1 MSETKVPVLITGGR
15 GMLGDAF
22 VREAHAFPRFDVRA
36 LGRDALDVR
45 DAAAFAP
52 HADWVRGGWVIHCA
66 ATVDVEGCARDPEAA
81 HATIVKGTRNA
92 ATFAS
97 ANGAR
102 LFYPQSFLTYDGASN
117 PIPEDEAPRPLS
129 LYGQMKLEAETI
141 VDATCTDALVVVM
154 AGFFGGEAGDKN
166 FVGRILP
173 AMARARAAGETVF
186 KVGDR
191 VWQPTWT
198 ADLAANSWLLI
209 ASGATGRYQMGAHG
223 QNGADGGATF
233 HDVAFEAAR
242 ALGWTDFSVE
252 RVSAAAVASS
262 EVDATRRP
270 DRAVLSGTRLAA
282 ETLDMQRDW
291 RATLHAYL
299 THPFFD
305 RYRAGA

>member
-1 MSETKVPVLITGGR
+1 MTIQVLITGGR

-22 VREAHAFPRFDVRA
+22 VREAHAYPRFQVRA
-36 LGRDALDVR
+36 LGRDELDVR
-45 DAAAFAP
+45 DAAAFDT
-52 HADWVRGGWVIHCA
+52 HADWARGGWVIHCA
-66 ATVDVEGCARDPEAA
+66 AMVDVEGCARDPEAA
-81 HATIVKGTRNA
+81 RTIIVEGTRNA
-92 ATFAS
+92 ATFARDV
-97 ANGAR
+97 GAR
-102 LFYPQSFLTYDGASN
+102 FFYPQSFLTYDGAIN
-117 PIPEDEAPRPLS
+117 PIPENEAPRPLS
-129 LYGQMKLEAETI
+129 LYGQMKLEAEKV
-141 VDATCTDALVVVM
+141 VDTTCADALVVVM
-154 AGFFGGEAGDKN
+154 AGFFGGESGDKN

-209 ASGATGRYQMGAHG
+209 ATGATGRYQMGAHG
-223 QNGADGGATF
+223 EATF

-242 ALGWTDFSVE
+242 ALGWDNLSVE

-262 EVDATRRP
+262 EVAATRRP

-282 ETLDMQRDW
+282 ETRDIQRDW

-305 RYRAGA
+305 RYRQGA